1 MHISFFCLRIN
12 TVKFLFHTRP
22 CKSSNRKNL
31 SLSSGEYSR
40 TVSSRNNADF
50 TPDRTNLGRFS
61 SVGSDSFIKNHR
73 THNFLFCSL
82 KFFCNKVNAGFFN
95 HFSDCVIFR
104 KSINF
109 FFHKFFSFFKF
120 FLSVSSVKIMIS
132 INNHIVSS
140 FVNNIFDFCCI
151 VRVHE
156 FFSYNAA
163 SFSKFKLSIALFS
176 DFTLSKFNGSH
187 NIVFRNE
194 FTSGLNHNNAVVSTR
209 NNDIQ
214 IGFVSLL
221 VSRICDHITVFIS

>member
-1 MHISFFCLRIN
+1 MGSRNN
-12 TVKFLFHTRP
+12 TYFTPYWTNFGRF
-22 CKSSNRKNL
+22 S
-31 SLSSGEYSR
+31 
-40 TVSSRNNADF
+40 TVSSYA
-50 TPDRTNLGRFS
+50 
-61 SVGSDSFIKNHR
+61 FIKNHR

-132 INNHIVSS
+132 INNHIMSS
-140 FVNNIFDFCCI
+140 FVNNILNFRSI
-151 VRVHE
+151 IRVYK
-156 FFSYNAA
+156 FFSYNPA
-163 SFSKFKLSIALFS
+163 SLCKFNLSITLFS

-214 IGFVSLL
+214 IGFISLL
-221 VSRICDHITVFIS
+221 VSRICNHITIFIS